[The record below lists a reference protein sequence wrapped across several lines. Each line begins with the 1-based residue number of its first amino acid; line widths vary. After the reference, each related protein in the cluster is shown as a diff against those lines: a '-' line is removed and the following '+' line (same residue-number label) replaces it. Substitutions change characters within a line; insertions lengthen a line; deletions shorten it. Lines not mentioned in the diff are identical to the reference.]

1 MAKGIWLKAK
11 AREGR
16 ASGRERVHIRQQLP
30 PSLRFGAASQEL
42 RDRNLLLHVDRNRWR
57 LP

>member
-16 ASGRERVHIRQQLP
+16 ASGRERVHIRQQL
-30 PSLRFGAASQEL
+30 QIL
-42 RDRNLLLHVDRNRWR
+42 RDAGLLLHVERGCWR

>member
-16 ASGRERVHIRQQLP
+16 ASGRERVQIRQQL
-30 PSLRFGAASQEL
+30 QIL
-42 RDRNLLLHVDRNRWR
+42 RDAGLLIHLGRDEWE